1 MSSHADVSDMCDTRE
16 CSCIDRR
23 TTTLTRRVLEDSRQA
38 PPAAPPAEPAAP
50 PGGLLPLDSE
60 TRANATLTI
69 RMIYCFGGFA
79 TEGSGDKRTSHWFLK
94 CAYSIFFFV
103 SMFACTIPLYF

>member
-1 MSSHADVSDMCDTRE
+1 MMNNYTHAACFGGF
-16 CSCIDRR
+16 
-23 TTTLTRRVLEDSRQA
+23 
-38 PPAAPPAEPAAP
+38 AASP
-50 PGGLLPLDSE
+50 PGGAAGSLPPLDSE
-60 TRANATLTI
+60 TRANATLAI